1 LVSVFTFYNHE
12 NAETLKRE
20 RRDVAAIA
28 SLIANQTSVYVEF
41 SADAVSMSSN
51 TGLTNLINSFDSTD
65 HIIQVKVFRF
75 DTRTQKH
82 DIRPLA
88 EFLRANS
95 EANLYMPF
103 NVPRDTIIETDN
115 AIVVHKSIRSSSN
128 PAQSIGSIVLVTS
141 LEFYLEQKNRIW
153 FLAVIMVFTAIVLST
168 LFVLALQSSITKP
181 ILKLSDKVYEI
192 SKSKNYGIE
201 NLYLRTHDE
210 ISQLSFAFGKMLNKI
225 ESDNHRLVLAKEEAL
240 ESVKAKDEF
249 LAKMS
254 HEIRTPLNA
263 IIGLSNLLN
272 QSPLTEDQAFY
283 LNNIRSS
290 SNNLLAIINEILDF
304 SKIQAGKLTI
314 EHIDFDFHD
323 FLTNFRSSA
332 RFSTDTKDLTLVW
345 LVPNN
350 LPNWIKGDPVRLNQV
365 LLNLLSNAI
374 KFTEEGEITV
384 KIQEIERSP
393 KNIKLRFS
401 IQDTGIGIPELKLK
415 DIFESFNQASNA
427 TTRKYGGTGLG
438 LTISRQL
445 VELQHGQI
453 WVESTEG
460 VGSHFYFDMHFPI
473 TKPLEANVG
482 VKMSQETITERLMEL
497 KIQALLV
504 EDNKMNR
511 LLARKILENCGI
523 HVIEAESGRTAIHL
537 LRHENIDLI
546 LMDLHMPD
554 MDGYSTTQYIRAN
567 FEIPKKDTP
576 IIALT
581 AAATKGEVEKCF
593 QIGMNEFV
601 SKPIDTRI
609 LLEKIYL
616 LFQ

>member
-1 LVSVFTFYNHE
+1 
-12 NAETLKRE
+12 
-20 RRDVAAIA
+20 
-28 SLIANQTSVYVEF
+28 
-41 SADAVSMSSN
+41 
-51 TGLTNLINSFDSTD
+51 
-65 HIIQVKVFRF
+65 
-75 DTRTQKH
+75 
-82 DIRPLA
+82 
-88 EFLRANS
+88 
-95 EANLYMPF
+95 
-103 NVPRDTIIETDN
+103 
-115 AIVVHKSIRSSSN
+115 
-128 PAQSIGSIVLVTS
+128 
-141 LEFYLEQKNRIW
+141 
-153 FLAVIMVFTAIVLST
+153 
-168 LFVLALQSSITKP
+168 
-181 ILKLSDKVYEI
+181 
-192 SKSKNYGIE
+192 
-201 NLYLRTHDE
+201 
-210 ISQLSFAFGKMLNKI
+210 
-225 ESDNHRLVLAKEEAL
+225 
-240 ESVKAKDEF
+240 
-249 LAKMS
+249 
-254 HEIRTPLNA
+254 
-263 IIGLSNLLN
+263 
-272 QSPLTEDQAFY
+272 
-283 LNNIRSS
+283 
-290 SNNLLAIINEILDF
+290 
-304 SKIQAGKLTI
+304 
-314 EHIDFDFHD
+314 
-323 FLTNFRSSA
+323 
-332 RFSTDTKDLTLVW
+332 
-345 LVPNN
+345 
-350 LPNWIKGDPVRLNQV
+350 V

>member
-1 LVSVFTFYNHE
+1 
-12 NAETLKRE
+12 
-20 RRDVAAIA
+20 
-28 SLIANQTSVYVEF
+28 LIAR
-41 SADAVSMSSN
+41 
-51 TGLTNLINSFDSTD
+51 
-65 HIIQVKVFRF
+65 IILKVFRF